1 MDQFT
6 MLSSFDDPIYIFI
19 LQSFSKDLGTFKW
32 KALIT
37 FELLFPQN
45 TSVFIHLFKT
55 HLFKTHFGTPYGHY
69 IDKQV
74 RKCRLTSFI

>member
-45 TSVFIHLFKT
+45 TSFTCLKATLVHHMDITLT
-55 HLFKTHFGTPYGHY
+55 RGLGSAG
-69 IDKQV
+69 
-74 RKCRLTSFI
+74 CTSFI

>member
-6 MLSSFDDPIYIFI
+6 ILSSFDDPIYIFI

-55 HLFKTHFGTPYGHY
+55 HFGTPYGHY